1 MTAIYQN
8 TDPNPSSP
16 WVMPGV
22 YTVKLTVNGTTYSQP
37 LTVKMDPRA
46 KTPVKD
52 LQLQHDLALDL
63 YDLRKKLRASVA
75 QTDELKAEKAKTER
89 AISSVYEVLQ
99 DADLAPTQQ
108 AIKAAGDIHIT
119 AIKLISTLNAK

>member
-1 MTAIYQN
+1 MITNYFKK
-8 TDPNPSSP
+8 S
-16 WVMPGV
+16 
-22 YTVKLTVNGTTYSQP
+22 
-37 LTVKMDPRA
+37 
-46 KTPVKD
+46 
-52 LQLQHDLALDL
+52 HDLALDL